1 MKIDDIAKMANVSK
15 SAVSLALSGK
25 PGVSASTREKILKI
39 VEQTGYIPRTMV
51 QANQVYKLNHMI
63 RFVVVVDT
71 KFMVEQYNKQPFFME
86 LIQHI
91 ENECRQKGYRLL
103 FSKIDVSDFEHG
115 LELLKED
122 NKENSGIILLGT
134 NLTKEQ
140 MESISTIQPNTV
152 VIDNLI
158 EELNLNFVIMNNLK
172 GAYEACEHLVKKGHK
187 RIGYVKANHRIHN
200 FESRTEGFLSAQAKL
215 NFESD
220 DSICFEVSSDILTFQ
235 QTLLDQLEEL
245 KQQGKELPT
254 ALFCENDYIAI
265 SVIKTLTQANIKV
278 PEDISV
284 IGFDNITES
293 LIITPELTTIHVEKE
308 TMAKLALEKLIQKI
322 NHPTDVAIKM
332 IVDTK
337 LIERK
342 SVKTLV

>member
-1 MKIDDIAKMANVSK
+1 MKIDDIAKLANVSK
-15 SAVSLALSGK
+15 SAVSIALSGK
-25 PGVSASTREKILKI
+25 PGVSSQTREKILKI
-39 VEQTGYIPRTMV
+39 VQETGYIPRTMV

-134 NLTKEQ
+134 NLTREQ
-140 MESISTIQPNTV
+140 MESISAIQPNTI

-172 GAYEACEHLVKKGHK
+172 GAYEACEHLVKQGHK

-200 FESRTEGFLSAQAKL
+200 FESRREGFLIAKSKL

-245 KQQGKELPT
+245 KEQKKDLPT

-265 SVIKTLTQANIKV
+265 SVIKTLTEANIKV

-308 TMAKLALEKLIQKI
+308 TMAKLALDKLIQKI
-322 NHPTDVAIKM
+322 NQPNDVAIKM